1 MSLYLQRSVNRIST
15 LDGADTNGKET
26 WELID
31 SIDKKLNEIASK
43 YGHYFNRCSIG
54 DHEQHVLVL
63 HDKRHGSTCVYSGES
78 FSYEQIEIPDNPEFL
93 ANSEAIIAEINACE
107 DLKCIHGISLTN
119 HKNAYLYF
127 RKSVSC

>member
-1 MSLYLQRSVNRIST
+1 MSLYLQRSINRIST

-43 YGHYFNRCSIG
+43 YGHYFDRCSIG
-54 DHEQHVLVL
+54 DHEQYVLVL

-107 DLKCIHGISLTN
+107 ELKCIHGIQFDEPQKRIFVFS
-119 HKNAYLYF
+119 
-127 RKSVSC
+127 